1 MRSDRWRGIVSFAAS
16 WTARPARRDGPDAR
30 RAVPG
35 RLGVFARR
43 WLVAAVWLVVLTA
56 AGARLKIG
64 GGRHHIGKDSG
75 NAVSAS
81 GKLLR
86 QRGAPRRTRRRG
98 AGEHGKGG
106 SMYYSKG
113 NYEAFARPRKPA
125 GVDEKSAYFVGG
137 GLASLAGAAFLIRDG
152 QMPGDRITVLEAS
165 RIGGGPSTERVTP
178 RPAG

>member
-1 MRSDRWRGIVSFAAS
+1 MRSDRGRGIVSFAAS
-16 WTARPARRDGPDAR
+16 WTARSRPAGRDGPDAR
-30 RAVPG
+30 SAVPVG
-35 RLGVFARR
+35 PGVSARR
-43 WLVAAVWLVVLTA
+43 WLLVAVWLVVLA
-56 AGARLKIG
+56 AGAGVKIG
-64 GGRHHIGKDSG
+64 GGRRHIGNDSG

-86 QRGAPRRTRRRG
+86 LCGASTRASPR
-98 AGEHGKGG
+98 ADEHGEGG

-152 QMPGDRITVLEAS
+152 Q
-165 RIGGGPSTERVTP
+165 
-178 RPAG
+178 